1 MFLRCLSASRKDGPQ
16 RKYLQI
22 VQTYREGGRVRQK
35 IVANLGRLDE
45 LIASGTL
52 EKISEAL
59 SRYVEKKELLCK
71 AEELMATS
79 ALSFGPVPIFS
90 ALWEKLGL
98 PEAIESATQK
108 ETATYDPAPV
118 IFRMVLGRLL
128 DPSSKL
134 STHRWAQTIWWDD
147 DATVELQQYYR
158 SLGILARSI
167 KRIEEH
173 LYHRARGLVTPAPA
187 LLFFDT
193 TSTY

>member
-1 MFLRCLSASRKDGPQ
+1 MFLRCLAFSRKDGSQ

-71 AEELMATS
+71 AEELMATK

-98 PEAIESATQK
+98 PEAIESATQR

-128 DPSSKL
+128 DPASKL
-134 STHRWAQTIWWDD
+134 SRVPRWASTR
-147 DATVELQQYYR
+147 V
-158 SLGILARSI
+158 
-167 KRIEEH
+167 
-173 LYHRARGLVTPAPA
+173 RGAPP
-187 LLFFDT
+187 F
-193 TSTY
+193 SESR